1 MPDAFDRNLEQLL
14 EYPDVP
20 GGEAF
25 VMDVMQ
31 SVRRETRRRRLI
43 LWVFGLT
50 GALFGLW
57 GASILSGPVGEWL
70 AGALSFPVTQTM
82 QASLFLV
89 GAAAFYLWFMN
100 DDFSL
105 GDW

>member
-1 MPDAFDRNLEQLL
+1 MPDSFDRNLERLL
-14 EYPDVP
+14 EYRDVP

-31 SVRRETRRRRLI
+31 SVRRETLKRRLI
-43 LWVFGLT
+43 LLVFGLT

-70 AGALSFPVTQTM
+70 TGALRFPVTQTM
-82 QASLFLV
+82 QASLLLT

-105 GDW
+105 GEW